1 MFNFT
6 VVPALKPPRS
16 SAAAVPDGCPVVVR
30 GTVVVAPVTA
40 VVLTAG
46 VVVIVVVLPGDAVVV
61 PLVGGRQES
70 RLGYCG
76 PDQQLAQLV

>member
-1 MFNFT
+1 M
-6 VVPALKPPRS
+6 PALKPPRS